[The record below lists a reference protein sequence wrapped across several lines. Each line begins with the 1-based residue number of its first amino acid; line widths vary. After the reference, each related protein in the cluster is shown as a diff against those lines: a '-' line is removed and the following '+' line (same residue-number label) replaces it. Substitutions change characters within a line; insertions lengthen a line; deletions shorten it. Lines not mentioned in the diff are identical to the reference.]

1 MLSETR
7 GWRHGGRISFPAEAR
22 QDMLLQF
29 EDEENVQTTICW
41 LLTTSAPFA
50 TGIGLI
56 LIVIPLLNEKD
67 LLHCKQRRT

>member
-1 MLSETR
+1 
-7 GWRHGGRISFPAEAR
+7 
-22 QDMLLQF
+22 MLLQF